1 MSVES
6 FDPQNLVTDSRV
18 VSVTPAALAHFRRQL
33 AAQQG
38 KAVRLSVKKSG
49 CTGFMYVIDLVEEGG
64 VDDLHYNFDD
74 DVELLIARDSLPI
87 LNGTQIDLVKEGIN
101 RQIRFINPN
110 VKDQCGCGESFSV
123 S

>member
-6 FDPQNLVTDSRV
+6 FDPTSRV
-18 VSVTPAALAHFRRQL
+18 LSVTPAALEHFRRQL
-33 AAQQG
+33 SNQPG
-38 KAVRLSVKKSG
+38 KAVRVSVKKSG
-49 CTGFMYVIDLVEEGG
+49 CTGFMYVIDMVEQGAAE
-64 VDDLHYNFDD
+64 DLHYQLDD
-74 DVELLIARDSLPI
+74 QVELLVDRDSLAI
-87 LNGTQIDLVKEGIN
+87 LSGTEIDMVKEGIN

>member
-6 FDPQNLVTDSRV
+6 FDPTSRV
-18 VSVTPAALAHFRRQL
+18 LSVTPAALEHFRRQL
-33 AAQQG
+33 SNQPG
-38 KAVRLSVKKSG
+38 KAVRVSVKKSG
-49 CTGFMYVIDLVEEGG
+49 CTGFMYVIDMVEQGAAE
-64 VDDLHYNFDD
+64 DLHYQLDD
-74 DVELLIARDSLPI
+74 QVELLVDRDSLAN
-87 LNGTQIDLVKEGIN
+87 LSGTEIHMVKEGIN